1 MHSGVYSKSETPV
14 KRTFT
19 SRPVESLGSTIMVSL
34 TFWWGE
40 QHQVLLRRSPAPG
53 PPPSWLRSGL
63 GDVRRSAVLT
73 PCTEAK
79 RVCVPHPTSPLTCW
93 KFSCSPSDFSWGLM
107 DRMQSPGMQRTAVTP
122 GLPAVHGAQRSS
134 APRWESLLSVP
145 ALPNQTPPQ
154 KKGSG
159 PHIPLLLCTQREY
172 PSEAVHRECGG
183 GEKEEQTPWAALRW
197 TNGWQMGTTASHPAQ
212 EPTVTAPLSPT
223 AAHPDV
229 PSAHPT
235 SPPPSAGAAS
245 PGSTLDEGRL
255 VSRAPQHR

>member
-40 QHQVLLRRSPAPG
+40 QHQVLLRRSPEPG

-145 ALPNQTPPQ
+145 ALPNQTPP
-154 KKGSG
+154 KRK
-159 PHIPLLLCTQREY
+159 
-172 PSEAVHRECGG
+172 
-183 GEKEEQTPWAALRW
+183 AL
-197 TNGWQMGTTASHPAQ
+197 G
-212 EPTVTAPLSPT
+212 
-223 AAHPDV
+223 
-229 PSAHPT
+229 PT
-235 SPPPSAGAAS
+235 SPSSSAPRGNIPQKLCKGSVGGGRRRNRPPGQHCDGPTGGRWEPLPHTQPRS
-245 PGSTLDEGRL
+245 P
-255 VSRAPQHR
+255 Q